1 MKKIISSAVLSLAL
15 IANLVIVSNTFAIA
29 AGGACGSEAG
39 CPVIGSGD
47 ATTTGQCDAGL
58 YCTLRST
65 THGEYA
71 VNPCECQKA
80 FGAGLGTVR
89 EQAGLSSTSVPQIVG
104 NVIKVIL
111 GISGTV
117 ALIFIVWGG
126 IQWMI
131 SKGEESKIASARK
144 LMVSGMVGI
153 AIIAA
158 AYAITDFVIKQIT
171 VVAGA

>member
-1 MKKIISSAVLSLAL
+1 MKKFFTALSLITFFMFFAFLGFFVNASECNICAYDQGGCIVDRTPDNPSNYGTSCECSSGL
-15 IANLVIVSNTFAIA
+15 ICSRD
-29 AGGACGSEAG
+29 GSTQN
-39 CPVIGSGD
+39 CK
-47 ATTTGQCDAGL
+47 
-58 YCTLRST
+58 
-65 THGEYA
+65 
-71 VNPCECQKA
+71 CQKA
-80 FGAGLGTVR
+80 FGSGLLNVT
-89 EQAGLSSTSVPQIVG
+89 ETSGLNTTNSVPQIVG

>member
-1 MKKIISSAVLSLAL
+1 MSFKKILTSIIYLSLFVVTLFGYNNAL
-15 IANLVIVSNTFAIA
+15 
-29 AGGACGSEAG
+29 AGKYDQISLDGSEFTSDVAKDS
-39 CPVIGSGD
+39 IAGSGGLN
-47 ATTTGQCDAGL
+47 TT
-58 YCTLRST
+58 
-65 THGEYA
+65 
-71 VNPCECQKA
+71 N
-80 FGAGLGTVR
+80 
-89 EQAGLSSTSVPQIVG
+89 SVPQIVG